1 MEEYKKF
8 WRNYTNF
15 SGRSTRKDFWMAVL
29 FNFVVSMILSFISVR
44 LSGIFTALTIVPS
57 LAIAFRRLHD
67 TNRSGGWIFINVLP
81 FIGSIIYLIFM
92 VSSSVDEGNN
102 YGEIAE

>member
-29 FNFVVSMILSFISVR
+29 FNMVASMILSAISIKLGSIYSI
-44 LSGIFTALTIVPS
+44 LSIIPS
-57 LAIAFRRLHD
+57 WAIAFRRLHD
-67 TNRSGGWIFINVLP
+67 TNKSGAFIFINLVPLV
-81 FIGSIIYLIFM
+81 GSIIYLVFLA
-92 VSSSVDEGNN
+92 SPSVDEGNN